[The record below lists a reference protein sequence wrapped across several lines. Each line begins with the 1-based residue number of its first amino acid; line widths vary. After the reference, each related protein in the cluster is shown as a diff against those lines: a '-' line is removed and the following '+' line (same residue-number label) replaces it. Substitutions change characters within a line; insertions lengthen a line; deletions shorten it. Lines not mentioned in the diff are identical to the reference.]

1 MAEGWRYLAYRLN
14 GNGTETMVH
23 PALPISGAS
32 PTKLLS
38 GHHQISGTLTSS
50 TEDLRTETGRP
61 IFERWRTAIYAENPG
76 GDIWCGGV
84 LADFS
89 IDGSQISL
97 DVAGFTAYPA
107 DQPYD
112 GPEQAFVGE
121 DALFVYRYMW
131 EWLQAQPGAN
141 IGLVIDDTLSG
152 VTVGT
157 PAEDVDFQ
165 TSAGTQVSF
174 TAGPYQINAWSTDDV
189 GAKLDELA
197 KQTPFDWIEEHR
209 WEGVQEAPVHFL
221 RIGYPTLGS
230 RKDDLRFILGENV
243 YKIPREDLL
252 GDDVVTGVIVL
263 GAGEGRDRVVGR
275 AYRVPDSSLR
285 RVKTIDDKMITSN
298 TQADARALAELEAY
312 RSVMDNPNVTELV
325 VVDHP
330 NAPLGSYDVGDEIPY
345 GGDHDWGSV
354 EIWGKVTKIALNPD
368 AGNTAIVSIV
378 RSDRVLS

>member
-14 GNGTETMVH
+14 GDGTESMVH
-23 PALPISGAS
+23 PALPISGAQ
-32 PTKLLS
+32 PVRVLS
-38 GHHQISGTLTSS
+38 GHHQISGTLHAS
-50 TEDLRTETGRP
+50 TQDLRTETGRP
-61 IFERWRTAIYAENPG
+61 IFERWRTAIYAENPAGDLWVG
-76 GDIWCGGV
+76 GL

-89 IDGSQISL
+89 IDGSQITL

-112 GPEQAFVGE
+112 GEEVGYIQQ
-121 DALFVYRYMW
+121 DALWVFRFMW

-141 IGLVIDDTLSG
+141 LGLAIDDTLSG
-152 VTVGT
+152 VLVGT
-157 PAEDVDFQ
+157 PAEDVNFQ

-174 TAGPYQINAWSTDDV
+174 TAGPYMLNWWSTDDL
-189 GAKLDELA
+189 GAKIDELA
-197 KQTPFDWIEEHR
+197 KQTPFDWIEEHS
-209 WEGVQEAPVHFL
+209 WSGVQESPVHFL
-221 RIGYPTLGS
+221 RLGYPTLGN
-230 RKDDLRFILGENV
+230 RKDDLRFVLGENV

-263 GAGEGRDRVVGR
+263 GSGEGRDRVVGR
-275 AYRVPDSSLR
+275 AIRTPDSSLR
-285 RVKTIDDKMITSN
+285 RIKTIDDKTITSN

-345 GGDHDWGSV
+345 AGDHEWGSV
-354 EIWGKVTKIALNPD
+354 DIWGKVTKIALNPD
-368 AGNTAIVSIV
+368 EGNTAVVSII
-378 RSDRVLS
+378 RSDRVQS